1 MNHRNL
7 SVVFLYTTPA
17 AVQSCANSLAFSV
30 QKPKLKL
37 IYDDTTEN
45 VNEQKTDLSLYFSC
59 RHHSDFVRFFHAH
72 LVDNLCLP
80 HHRQNGRQSFGFR
93 TGSRLRLYLYGNG
106 RYWLI
111 NLACALIASLIIQY
125 FVIGHGAGIYTILYR
140 AAAFLIVVYFLNL
153 LKIILAK

>member
-59 RHHSDFVRFFHAH
+59 FIFM
-72 LVDNLCLP
+72 
-80 HHRQNGRQSFGFR
+80 
-93 TGSRLRLYLYGNG
+93 GNG

>member
-45 VNEQKTDLSLYFSC
+45 VNEQKQT
-59 RHHSDFVRFFHAH
+59 
-72 LVDNLCLP
+72 
-80 HHRQNGRQSFGFR
+80 
-93 TGSRLRLYLYGNG
+93 YLYILAAGIILILAGFFMHISLITSAYHTIGKMVANPLVFGPAAVCAFIFMGNG

-153 LKIILAK
+153 LKTILAK

>member
-45 VNEQKTDLSLYFSC
+45 VNEQKTDLSL
-59 RHHSDFVRFFHAH
+59 
-72 LVDNLCLP
+72 
-80 HHRQNGRQSFGFR
+80 
-93 TGSRLRLYLYGNG
+93 
-106 RYWLI
+106 
-111 NLACALIASLIIQY
+111 IASLIIQY

>member
-1 MNHRNL
+1 MSKKQTYLYIFAAGIILILAGFFMHISLITSAYHTIGKMVANPL
-7 SVVFLYTTPA
+7 VFGPA
-17 AVQSCANSLAFSV
+17 AVCAF
-30 QKPKLKL
+30 
-37 IYDDTTEN
+37 I
-45 VNEQKTDLSLYFSC
+45 FM
-59 RHHSDFVRFFHAH
+59 
-72 LVDNLCLP
+72 
-80 HHRQNGRQSFGFR
+80 
-93 TGSRLRLYLYGNG
+93 GNG

>member
-1 MNHRNL
+1 MRLFGAAEPQFQNSRVANPL
-7 SVVFLYTTPA
+7 VFGPA
-17 AVQSCANSLAFSV
+17 AVCAF
-30 QKPKLKL
+30 
-37 IYDDTTEN
+37 I
-45 VNEQKTDLSLYFSC
+45 FM
-59 RHHSDFVRFFHAH
+59 
-72 LVDNLCLP
+72 
-80 HHRQNGRQSFGFR
+80 
-93 TGSRLRLYLYGNG
+93 GNG

>member
-1 MNHRNL
+1 MSKKQTYLYILAAGIILILAGFFMHISLITIGKMVANPL
-7 SVVFLYTTPA
+7 VFGPA
-17 AVQSCANSLAFSV
+17 AVCAF
-30 QKPKLKL
+30 
-37 IYDDTTEN
+37 I
-45 VNEQKTDLSLYFSC
+45 FM
-59 RHHSDFVRFFHAH
+59 
-72 LVDNLCLP
+72 
-80 HHRQNGRQSFGFR
+80 
-93 TGSRLRLYLYGNG
+93 GNG

>member
-59 RHHSDFVRFFHAH
+59 RHHSDFGRFFHAH
-72 LVDNLCLP
+72 LADNLCLP

-93 TGSRLRLYLYGNG
+93 TGSAFIFMGNG

>member
-1 MNHRNL
+1 MSKKQTYLYILAAGIILILAGFFMHISLITSAYHTIGKMVSNPL
-7 SVVFLYTTPA
+7 VFGPA
-17 AVQSCANSLAFSV
+17 A
-30 QKPKLKL
+30 
-37 IYDDTTEN
+37 
-45 VNEQKTDLSLYFSC
+45 
-59 RHHSDFVRFFHAH
+59 
-72 LVDNLCLP
+72 
-80 HHRQNGRQSFGFR
+80 
-93 TGSRLRLYLYGNG
+93 G

>member
-1 MNHRNL
+1 MTPRRTQMSKKQTYLYILAAGIILILAGFFMHISLITSAYHTIGKMVTNPL
-7 SVVFLYTTPA
+7 VFGPA
-17 AVQSCANSLAFSV
+17 AVCAF
-30 QKPKLKL
+30 
-37 IYDDTTEN
+37 I
-45 VNEQKTDLSLYFSC
+45 FM
-59 RHHSDFVRFFHAH
+59 
-72 LVDNLCLP
+72 
-80 HHRQNGRQSFGFR
+80 
-93 TGSRLRLYLYGNG
+93 GNG

>member
-45 VNEQKTDLSLYFSC
+45 VNEQKQTYLYILAAGIILILAGFSC
-59 RHHSDFVRFFHAH
+59 
-72 LVDNLCLP
+72 
-80 HHRQNGRQSFGFR
+80 
-93 TGSRLRLYLYGNG
+93 TSR
-106 RYWLI
+106 
-111 NLACALIASLIIQY
+111 
-125 FVIGHGAGIYTILYR
+125 
-140 AAAFLIVVYFLNL
+140 
-153 LKIILAK
+153 

>member
-1 MNHRNL
+1 MSKKQTYLYILAAGIILILAGFFMHHTIGKMVANPL
-7 SVVFLYTTPA
+7 VFGPA
-17 AVQSCANSLAFSV
+17 AVCAF
-30 QKPKLKL
+30 
-37 IYDDTTEN
+37 I
-45 VNEQKTDLSLYFSC
+45 FM
-59 RHHSDFVRFFHAH
+59 
-72 LVDNLCLP
+72 
-80 HHRQNGRQSFGFR
+80 
-93 TGSRLRLYLYGNG
+93 GNG

>member
-59 RHHSDFVRFFHAH
+59 RHHSDFVRFFMHISLITSAYH
-72 LVDNLCLP
+72 TIGKMVANPLV
-80 HHRQNGRQSFGFR
+80 FGPAAVCAFIFM
-93 TGSRLRLYLYGNG
+93 GNG

-153 LKIILAK
+153 LKTILAK

>member
-45 VNEQKTDLSLYFSC
+45 VNEQK
-59 RHHSDFVRFFHAH
+59 
-72 LVDNLCLP
+72 N
-80 HHRQNGRQSFGFR
+80 
-93 TGSRLRLYLYGNG
+93 RL
-106 RYWLI
+106 I
-111 NLACALIASLIIQY
+111 FI
-125 FVIGHGAGIYTILYR
+125 F
-140 AAAFLIVVYFLNL
+140 
-153 LKIILAK
+153 

>member
-59 RHHSDFVRFFHAH
+59 RHHSDFGRFFHAH
-72 LVDNLCLP
+72 LADNLCLP
-80 HHRQNGRQSFGFR
+80 HHRQNGRQSFGF
-93 TGSRLRLYLYGNG
+93 GPAAVCAFIFMGNG